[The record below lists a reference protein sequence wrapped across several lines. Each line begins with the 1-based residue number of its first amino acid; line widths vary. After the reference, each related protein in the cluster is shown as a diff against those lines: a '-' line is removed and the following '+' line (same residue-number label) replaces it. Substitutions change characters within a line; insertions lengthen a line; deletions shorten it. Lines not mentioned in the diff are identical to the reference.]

1 MGDIEDNVKVLFIS
15 GSLGLGHIG
24 RDLEIAKAL
33 RKGHPEI
40 DLYWLAEDPATIV
53 LKEAGE
59 KLLPEAESL
68 AHGNSELDSSAKDYN
83 ANLLKWAMN
92 MRKGWSGNAALVAKV
107 IERERFDLVVG
118 DEAYDIIIE
127 MTKDPSFKKFRFV
140 MMFDFIG
147 GDAITHHPMDLLGT
161 YMFNRIWVKA
171 LTAEPPIA
179 DRSIFLGE
187 IDDVPDR
194 KFGFMLPNRR
204 RLAEKYLDFVGY
216 VLSFDPK
223 GYEEKSK
230 VRQPLGYGGEPLIV
244 CSIGGTAAGGALL
257 DLCAKAYPI
266 VKKEIPE
273 VKMVLVCGPRL
284 LADSISATEGIEVK
298 GYVPELYKHLAAAD
312 LCIVTGGGTITLEL
326 TALQRP
332 FLYFPLEQHFEQEID
347 VAMRCERHRAG
358 IKMMYSKT
366 TPEALAKAVISNIGK
381 KVSYAPIPTDGAQKA
396 AKLIYD
402 ALEK

>member
-1 MGDIEDNVKVLFIS
+1 MNAKKILFIS

-24 RDLEIAKAL
+24 RDLQIAKAL
-33 RKGHPEI
+33 RKEHPEI
-40 DLYWLAEDPATIV
+40 DISWLAEDPATIV

-59 KLLPEAESL
+59 KLLSEADLL
-68 AHGNSELDSSAKDYN
+68 ARGNTKLDNSAKDYK
-83 ANLLKWAMN
+83 ANLVRWAMN
-92 MRKGWSGNAALVAKV
+92 MRKGWSGNAALLAKV
-107 IERERFDLVVG
+107 MEREHFDLVVG
-118 DEAYDIIIE
+118 DEAYDIIVE
-127 MTKDPSFKKFRFV
+127 MVNNPSFKQFPFV

-147 GDAITHHPMDLLGT
+147 GDAITHHPMDLLAT

-171 LTAEPPIA
+171 LRAEPRLA

-187 IDDVPDR
+187 IEDVPDK

-204 RLAEKYLDFVGY
+204 RLAEKHVDFVGY
-216 VLSFDPK
+216 VLSFNPK
-223 GYEEKSK
+223 DYENKGK
-230 VRQPLGYGGEPLIV
+230 VRQVLGYGMERLII
-244 CSIGGTAAGGALL
+244 CSIGGTAAGRALL
-257 DLCAKAYPI
+257 DLCVKAYPI
-266 VKKEIPE
+266 IRKEIPD
-273 VKMVLVCGPRL
+273 VKMVLVCGPRVPV
-284 LADSISATEGIEVK
+284 DSIPAAEGVEVN

-366 TPEALAKAVISNIGK
+366 TPESLAKEVVSNIGK
-381 KVSYAPIPTDGAQKA
+381 KVNYAPIPIDGAQKA
-396 AKLIYD
+396 AKLISE
-402 ALEK
+402 LL